1 MKYDL
6 QKQEQ
11 HAQEQIRRN
20 PPFENAYT
28 IEVDR
33 VRAENKEF
41 IEENKRRAEALR
53 QAVAIAL
60 GVQEWKQA
68 LNTKK
73 HGIVSL

>member
-28 IEVDR
+28 VEIER
-33 VRAENKEF
+33 LRAIEKEYLAMKEALQNSKEF
-41 IEENKRRAEALR
+41 VLWLAARRM
-53 QAVAIAL
+53 QP
-60 GVQEWKQA
+60 
-68 LNTKK
+68 
-73 HGIVSL
+73 